1 METLSVSKLEENYL
15 YTGCMCGIYGFIFT
29 FCLYKNLSGVTF
41 PVIVAV
47 TIATA
52 FMFLKRMGI
61 TVKKNFYIYAAG
73 MMLLGISTPLTM
85 NKFFHFFNWIG
96 IILLFMSG
104 MIQQV
109 NEQGNWSFQ
118 KYMVSILMLAG
129 KTIASVCD
137 PFIHGIR
144 YRKNRVKK
152 ESRYFKP
159 IILGCACAAG
169 LLVIVLPL
177 LVYSDKIFA
186 VFFGRFTGWFRFG
199 AELGVILTFLAGY
212 ILMYAFLSG
221 ISALNIKEKENV
233 KQLSLNSVTGITFS
247 GILAVI
253 YVFYSAIQILFL
265 FLRFESGLPES
276 VTYSQYAHAGF
287 WQLLAVSIINFITV
301 LICVS
306 IFEENRI
313 LKIILM
319 IISVCTCIMTLSAAY
334 RMILYVRAYHLTF
347 LRVLVLWFLGVLL
360 LIMLGVMLS
369 IIRKKFQ
376 LFKYIMV
383 VVAVCYIALS
393 FTKVD
398 KLTAQ
403 YNVRHWEQISE
414 VDMMHLMFASSLDT
428 APVVVQAAEKAVGNP
443 EYWDGRLEQY
453 FQWIQKQDMS
463 LRTWNFSKASAK
475 EAAAEYLR

>member
-1 METLSVSKLEENYL
+1 MHQSYNTFRLDGICGSHCYFILP
-15 YTGCMCGIYGFIFT
+15 TGI
-29 FCLYKNLSGVTF
+29 
-41 PVIVAV
+41 AV
-47 TIATA
+47 
-52 FMFLKRMGI
+52 R
-61 TVKKNFYIYAAG
+61 
-73 MMLLGISTPLTM
+73 SR
-85 NKFFHFFNWIG
+85 NK
-96 IILLFMSG
+96 M
-104 MIQQV
+104 
-109 NEQGNWSFQ
+109 
-118 KYMVSILMLAG
+118 
-129 KTIASVCD
+129 CD
-137 PFIHGIR
+137 PLIHGIR
-144 YRKNRVKK
+144 YRKKRGKK

-177 LVYSDKIFA
+177 LVNSDKIFA

-306 IFEENRI
+306 IFEENKI

-360 LIMLGVMLS
+360 LIMVGVMLS

-383 VVAVCYIALS
+383 VLAVCYIALS
-393 FTKVD
+393 FAAAQFIGYFNYTKLGTILALKGADV
-398 KLTAQ
+398 LGHIGAGGP
-403 YNVRHWEQISE
+403 V
-414 VDMMHLMFASSLDT
+414 LMVLFILL
-428 APVVVQAAEKAVGNP
+428 AAVINLFMG
-443 EYWDGRLEQY
+443 
-453 FQWIQKQDMS
+453 S
-463 LRTWNFSKASAK
+463 ASAK
-475 EAAAEYLR
+475 WTILAPVFVPMFMLLGYSPELVQVAYRIGDSATNLITPLMAYFAMVVVFAKKYDDNSGIGTLVSTMLPYCICFLIGWSLLLILWMGAGLPLGPGAGLMIS